1 MNRNVLKKTEN
12 IENLHLPSTIQN
24 GEQKIGGYNI
34 EGIQN
39 LLQTIEKIIMQYLID
54 PMKR

>member
-1 MNRNVLKKTEN
+1 MCEQKCFKKTEN

-34 EGIQN
+34 EGIQI
-39 LLQTIEKIIMQYLID
+39 LLQTIEKIIM
-54 PMKR
+54 